1 MKRNIRALQK
11 KQEQKGA
18 LQGKANKPAQ
28 DPADY
33 LSKEIIEAICKAA
46 GKQGNKVIS
55 WAFKG

>member
-1 MKRNIRALQK
+1 VN
-11 KQEQKGA
+11 EST
-18 LQGKANKPAQ
+18 Q

-33 LSKEIIEAICKAA
+33 LSKERIEAIHKVA